1 LDHIGDKFFV
11 LLVLT
16 GFYISGK
23 VEILPLILLAIREI
37 SITLLRF
44 YNLASP
50 VSFLGKLKTTLEFL
64 SLTVLCYSKEWGN
77 LLLWSSIF
85 LAYLSAFLYIRK
97 PVKVNF

>member
-50 VSFLGKLKTTLEFL
+50 VSFLGKLKTTWEFL
-64 SLTVLCYSKEWGN
+64 SLTVLCYSKELGN